1 MFRSSGKFIA
11 ILLLLWLPIFN
22 GSALAATVSMQM
34 QQGRSHET
42 AAAHMNMM
50 SHADMTGQHQHPCK
64 MHTTTDEHDTSCNS
78 CGVCHLAC
86 TGYLVVPGME
96 MIPVQTATTEIT
108 PYLVAFDSLVSAPLV
123 PPPLVRA

>member
-1 MFRSSGKFIA
+1 
-11 ILLLLWLPIFN
+11 
-22 GSALAATVSMQM
+22 
-34 QQGRSHET
+34 
-42 AAAHMNMM
+42 MNMM

-64 MHTTTDEHDTSCNS
+64 MHAEHGTSCNS